1 MKKKLFSLF
10 ALAIGFQTI
19 ALSQKNEWRDP
30 EVNAVNR
37 APMHANYFAYE
48 SPDAARAGVK
58 EESDNFLS
66 LNGMWKFNWVRN
78 ADQRPDDFYR
88 LGYNDSA
95 WDELKVPAVWELN
108 GYGDP
113 IYVNVGYPWKNQF
126 RTDPPKIP
134 VKNNHV
140 GSYRKEIVIPAE
152 WKDKQIFAHFGSV
165 TSNIYLWVNG
175 KYVGYSEDSKLEAEF
190 DLSGY
195 LKPGKNLIAFQV
207 FRWCDGSYLEDQDFF
222 RFSGVG
228 RDCYLYTRNKNYIQ
242 DIRVTPDLDQQYAN
256 GSLDIALQMK
266 GRGTVELEL
275 SDSKGNVVANT
286 RVNGSGNLSNPKIGR
301 AHV

>member
-228 RDCYLYTRNKNYIQ
+228 RD
-242 DIRVTPDLDQQYAN
+242 
-256 GSLDIALQMK
+256 
-266 GRGTVELEL
+266 
-275 SDSKGNVVANT
+275 
-286 RVNGSGNLSNPKIGR
+286 
-301 AHV
+301 